1 MISSVGPPPD
11 LHAKRVVTEMLRY
24 LHIEYERLRA
34 RGDGI
39 INPHEMGTPKAQ
51 ERTVA
56 QLRKAVGDMVLRRQS
71 TARSDRE
78 GFPIFASR
86 VAGQR

>member
-39 INPHEMGTPKAQ
+39 INARRDGHAEGAGTHRGAT
-51 ERTVA
+51 EE
-56 QLRKAVGDMVLRRQS
+56 GRRRHGAPATIDS
-71 TARSDRE
+71 K
-78 GFPIFASR
+78 I
-86 VAGQR
+86 